1 MQRLIRRILACAV
14 VAVLGL
20 PLVLVV
26 LGGFASLLGNLG
38 DESGARACGKLS
50 IVLGVIWV
58 CMIVVTAV
66 TNGIVALAVN
76 PFERHRRVRRP
87 RRIRTVRRNRT
98 RRRSPGLPLQGAQSL
113 ERDSAHS

>member
-1 MQRLIRRILACAV
+1 MQRLIYRILACAV
-14 VAVLGL
+14 VTALGL

-26 LGGFASLLGNLG
+26 FWGLATLLENLG

-58 CMIVVTAV
+58 CTIVVTAV
-66 TNGIVALAVN
+66 TSGIAALAVN
-76 PFERHRRVRRP
+76 PLERRPRAGLSRRVRS
-87 RRIRTVRRNRT
+87 VRRNRP
-98 RRRSPGLPLQGAQSL
+98 RRRPLGPPLQSDQSR